1 MDDRIVFKTFFYVSM
16 QVGGL
21 EKSGLLLYRG
31 ICCGL
36 VLGDSEAE
44 LLEPLRGQVLGG
56 HQTIVGGA
64 SVQSIEAVNKG
75 LDKNKSKS

>member
-1 MDDRIVFKTFFYVSM
+1 M

-21 EKSGLLLYRG
+21 EKSGLLSYRG
-31 ICCGL
+31 ICCSL

-44 LLEPLRGQVLGG
+44 LLEPLGVQVLGG

-64 SVQSIEAVNKG
+64 SEQNIEAVNKR
-75 LDKNKSKS
+75 LDKN